1 MVRFRV
7 RVGVSVVVRVSVSS
21 FRDSFSVFLR
31 AQHYSILTVRYHNH
45 SV

>member
-7 RVGVSVVVRVSVSS
+7 IVVIRASVSS

-31 AQHYSILTVRYHNH
+31 AQHYSESILTVRYRNH